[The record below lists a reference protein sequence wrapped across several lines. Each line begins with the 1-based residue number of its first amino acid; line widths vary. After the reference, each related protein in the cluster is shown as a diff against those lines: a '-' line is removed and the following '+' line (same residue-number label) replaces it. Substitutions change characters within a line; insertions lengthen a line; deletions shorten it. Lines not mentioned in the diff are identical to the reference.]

1 LIHDAKTPCGIGLL
15 IHVGAFQMNTTH
27 LQSAVPKPG
36 GSDLR
41 KQDPFKG
48 KNTTICRGLTKQK
61 TAYGGFFSRFGFAA
75 VFRVE
80 NRVSMK
86 SFLLAAK
93 ANKAIRP
100 NRT

>member
-61 TAYGGFFSRFGFAA
+61 RHMVVS
-75 VFRVE
+75 FRD
-80 NRVSMK
+80 SALQP
-86 SFLLAAK
+86 FLELK
-93 ANKAIRP
+93 TGYR
-100 NRT
+100 